1 MAMPVRV
8 MDHWINRYQ
17 SVIDDR
23 IKDLRDQQSVDKK
36 KSLDSK
42 RFDFY
47 DANGIRGKL
56 EDYQKAM
63 DEEERARDELL
74 STLDFMFSEANKGET
89 NGKHYTYSYYN
100 PRSVKDFQEQFDK
113 LILKDF
119 DKWWEDNTEEGKQIK
134 ELKEMRKHV
143 MDAVYASATPKN
155 LLDGLTTVMKSL
167 DADVLLNGGSKPLL
181 EELNEVVIQPK

>member
-23 IKDLRDQQSVDKK
+23 VRNLREQQSVDKRR
-36 KSLDSK
+36 SLDSK
-42 RFDFY
+42 RSEFY

-56 EDYQKAM
+56 QDYQKAM
-63 DEEERARDELL
+63 DEKEKAHDELL
-74 STLDFMFSEANKGET
+74 KTLDFMFSEANKDGD
-89 NGKHYTYSYYN
+89 KKYSYSYN
-100 PRSVKDFQEQFDK
+100 TPRSVRDFQEQFDK
-113 LILKDF
+113 LILKGF
-119 DKWWEDNTEEGKQIK
+119 DKWWEENTEEGKQIK

-155 LLDGLTTVMKSL
+155 LLDGLSTVMKSL
-167 DADVLLNGGSKPLL
+167 NADVLLNGGAKPLL

>member
-23 IKDLRDQQSVDKK
+23 VRNLREQQSVDKR

-42 RFDFY
+42 RSEFY
-47 DANGIRGKL
+47 DSNGIRGKL
-56 EDYQKAM
+56 EDYQSAM
-63 DEEERARDELL
+63 DEKEKAHDELL
-74 STLDFMFSEANKGET
+74 KTLDYMFSEANKDE
-89 NGKHYTYSYYN
+89 NKKYSYSYN
-100 PRSVKDFQEQFDK
+100 TPHSVRDFQEQFDK
-113 LILKDF
+113 LILKGF
-119 DKWWEDNTEEGKQIK
+119 DKWWEENTEEGKQIK

-143 MDAVYASATPKN
+143 MDAVYASATSKN
-155 LLDGLTTVMKSL
+155 LLDGLSTVMKSL
-167 DADVLLNGGSKPLL
+167 NADVLLNGGAKPLL

>member
-23 IKDLRDQQSVDKK
+23 INNLREQQSLDKR

-42 RFDFY
+42 RSDFY

-56 EDYQKAM
+56 EDYQKAL
-63 DEEERARDELL
+63 DEKDRAYDDLL
-74 STLDFMFSEANKGET
+74 STLDFMFSEANKGDISK
-89 NGKHYTYSYYN
+89 GKYTYSYN
-100 PRSVKDFQEQFDK
+100 TPRSVRDFQEQFDK
-113 LILKDF
+113 LILKGF
-119 DKWWEDNTEEGKQIK
+119 DKWWEENTEEGKQIK

-155 LLDGLTTVMKSL
+155 LLDGLSTVMKSL
-167 DADVLLNGGSKPLL
+167 NADVLLNGGAKPLL

>member
-23 IKDLRDQQSVDKK
+23 ITSLREQQSADKK

-42 RFDFY
+42 RSDFY

-56 EDYQKAM
+56 EDYQKAI
-63 DEEERARDELL
+63 EEKERAHDDLL
-74 STLDFMFSEANKGET
+74 STLDFMFNEANKGDISK
-89 NGKHYTYSYYN
+89 GKYTYSYN
-100 PRSVKDFQEQFDK
+100 VPRSVRDFQEQFDK
-113 LILKDF
+113 LILRGF
-119 DKWWEDNTEEGKQIK
+119 DKWWEENTEEGKQIK
-134 ELKEMRKHV
+134 ELREMRKHV

-155 LLDGLTTVMKSL
+155 LLDGLSTVMKSL
-167 DADVLLNGGSKPLL
+167 NADVLLNGGAKPLL